1 MIYSMT
7 NGGPGGSSHI
17 VTSYMMETIKSLD
30 YGKGSAIGV
39 VVILM
44 LSLYTIFYLCVT
56 KFDEMGE

>member
-1 MIYSMT
+1 M
-7 NGGPGGSSHI
+7 
-17 VTSYMMETIKSLD
+17 TSYMMETIKSLD